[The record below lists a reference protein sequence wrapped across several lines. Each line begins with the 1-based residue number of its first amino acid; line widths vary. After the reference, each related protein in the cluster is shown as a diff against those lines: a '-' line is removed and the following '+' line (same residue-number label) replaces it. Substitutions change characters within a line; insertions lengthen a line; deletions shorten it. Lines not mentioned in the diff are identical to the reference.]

1 VTPPDQPATRP
12 TNAPVAEVA
21 RRVQAAPARLGPVRL
36 VVVDG
41 PAGSGK
47 TTYAAALSAALGD
60 APVVHMDDLFGGWA
74 GALVPD
80 VWKRLEAQVLGPLRD
95 GGPARYRMY
104 DWGADRFGAW
114 IDVPRHAVLVVE
126 GCGSAALP
134 VDPWAVLRVWV
145 EVPADL
151 RLARGL
157 TRDGMAMREKW
168 LGFQETEDAHFAS
181 DGTRERADVCV
192 DGASPW

>member
-1 VTPPDQPATRP
+1 MSRPA
-12 TNAPVAEVA
+12 NEPVAEVA
-21 RRVQAAPARLGPVRL
+21 RRVLKTPARLGDVRL

-80 VWKRLEAQVLGPLRD
+80 VWHRLESEVLAPLRE
-95 GGPARYRMY
+95 GRAPRYRMY
-104 DWGADRFGAW
+104 DWSADQFGGWA
-114 IDVPRHAVLVVE
+114 DVPRHAVLVLE
-126 GCGSAALP
+126 GVGSAARP

-145 EVPADL
+145 EAPADL
-151 RLARGL
+151 RLERGL
-157 TRDGMAMREKW
+157 ARDGLAMRDHW
-168 LGFQETEDAHFAS
+168 LRFVETEDAHFTR
-181 DGTRERADVCV
+181 DGTRDRADLFV
-192 DGASPW
+192 DGTG